1 MSLYVIFGLIA
12 LLVSFA
18 AVGLILPRRT
28 AVSAPAAK
36 PAPQAP
42 PEPQP
47 VQSQQP
53 LLTVRQDDPVV
64 AELAGLLR
72 RHLDMLPQNYDAIPA
87 WERLVEDTVRVLTR
101 NKLAP
106 VAKLAAERQCATTH

>member
-12 LLVSFA
+12 LLVSLA
-18 AVGLILPRRT
+18 AVGVILLRKA
-28 AVSAPAAK
+28 AVLAPAAK

-42 PEPQP
+42 PKPQP
-47 VQSQQP
+47 VQSLEP
-53 LLTVRQDDPVV
+53 LLTVKQDDPVV

-87 WERLVEDTVRVLTR
+87 WERLVEDTVRTLVR
-101 NKLAP
+101 HQLAP
-106 VAKLAAERQCATTH
+106 VAKLAAEQQAATTH